1 MYVRYDV
8 LIRRLG
14 LDELIDD
21 DVYLLYFPGQRAA
34 GGEGEREGPGGR
46 DPEQREQCRAAIRDT
61 VGGAGGTTLRGS
73 G

>member
-8 LIRRLG
+8 LIRRLR

-21 DVYLLYFPGQRAA
+21 DVLYFPGQRAA

-46 DPEQREQCRAAIRDT
+46 DPEQRESNAAPRYEIPWVVL
-61 VGGAGGTTLRGS
+61 VGLL
-73 G
+73 

>member
-8 LIRRLG
+8 LIRRLR

-21 DVYLLYFPGQRAA
+21 DVLYFPGQRAA
-34 GGEGEREGPGGR
+34 GGEGERERAQGR
-46 DPEQREQCRAAIRDT
+46 DPDALAKRAMPRRDT
-61 VGGAGGTTLRGS
+61 RYRGWCWWDYFK

>member
-8 LIRRLG
+8 LIRRLR

-21 DVYLLYFPGQRAA
+21 DVLYFPGQRAA
-34 GGEGEREGPGGR
+34 GGEGESGRAQGR